1 MNVCVCVL
9 YNWSIHMQRLLQCNF
24 NQPGTGVGSPAMES
38 QHVQA
43 AEGIK
48 MAVSAQEHGGG
59 GGGGG
64 GREDVCF
71 LLSWGFT
78 SIETIGLI
86 RDRELRTATLTF
98 IQLLSSDMCFK

>member
-1 MNVCVCVL
+1 
-9 YNWSIHMQRLLQCNF
+9 MQRLLQCNF

-43 AEGIK
+43 AEGNK
-48 MAVSAQEHGGG
+48 TVVSAQEH
-59 GGGGG
+59 G

-98 IQLLSSDMCFK
+98 IQFLSSDMCFK